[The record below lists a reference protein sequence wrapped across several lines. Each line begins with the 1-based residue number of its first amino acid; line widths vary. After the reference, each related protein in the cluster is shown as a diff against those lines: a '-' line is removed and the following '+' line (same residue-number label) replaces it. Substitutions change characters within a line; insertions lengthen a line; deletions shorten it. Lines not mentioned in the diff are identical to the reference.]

1 MMVIMMMVVMMM
13 RISDRV
19 DCGGNGGS
27 WLWQLRWLVILLF
40 TNTIKFL
47 QTLHFRGANIESRDK
62 DNYTPLLVAVAQ
74 GNKEATDA
82 LLVRNANVRVKD
94 SSDKT
99 AIYIAAEENC
109 LDILKV
115 SVKGVGPTVL
125 AHKKIHSPV
134 VSTVRVIQCFSPQQ
148 KLVLIHRLSQLREY
162 RRDLTLLACISFEV
176 HEFFCVS

>member
-1 MMVIMMMVVMMM
+1 
-13 RISDRV
+13 
-19 DCGGNGGS
+19 
-27 WLWQLRWLVILLF
+27 LL
-40 TNTIKFL
+40 
-47 QTLHFRGANIESRDK
+47 E
-62 DNYTPLLVAVAQ
+62 
-74 GNKEATDA
+74 
-82 LLVRNANVRVKD
+82 RNANVRVKD

-115 SVKGVGPTVL
+115 SVGVGPTVL
-125 AHKKIHSPV
+125 AHKKIHSSV

-148 KLVLIHRLSQLREY
+148 KLVLTHRLSQLREY